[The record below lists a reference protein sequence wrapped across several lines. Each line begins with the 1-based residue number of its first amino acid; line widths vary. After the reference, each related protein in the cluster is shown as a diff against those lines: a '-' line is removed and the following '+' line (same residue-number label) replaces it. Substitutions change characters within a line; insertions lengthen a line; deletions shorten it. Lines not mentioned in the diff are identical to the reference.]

1 MVGLIIKPTKGNCQL
16 PMKCPICFS
25 LSLFQ
30 ESGSLVFLNTV
41 SLSRHRQAKA
51 YRTFQL
57 AITHLPDYPSLTMN
71 ILERIRQR
79 AASRPQHIVLPEGND
94 PRTVVAAAQCAKQ
107 RLAQITILGDAESI
121 RSSAR
126 DVSVD
131 LSGVTIVDHRRAP
144 DFDKMVGLF
153 HELRRAKGLMA
164 DEARTLVS
172 DPLYFGNLMVRLG
185 QADGSVAGATNTTSH
200 TVRAALHCIGV
211 RPGLKLVSSFF
222 LMALPSREFGQDGA
236 LIYADCGVVI
246 EPSAAEL
253 AEIALA
259 SADSCKTLL
268 GTEPRVAM
276 LSFSSKGSAQHR
288 LVDKVVEATR
298 TVKARAPE
306 LLVDGELQVDAAL
319 VEAVAQSKAPG
330 SPIAGR
336 ANVLIFPD
344 LQAGNIAYKLTERLA
359 GATAIGP
366 ILQGLD
372 KPANDLS
379 RGCKAE
385 DIVDAVAITA
395 VQAQARKASLQN

>member
-1 MVGLIIKPTKGNCQL
+1 
-16 PMKCPICFS
+16 
-25 LSLFQ
+25 
-30 ESGSLVFLNTV
+30 
-41 SLSRHRQAKA
+41 
-51 YRTFQL
+51 
-57 AITHLPDYPSLTMN
+57 
-71 ILERIRQR
+71 
-79 AASRPQHIVLPEGND
+79 
-94 PRTVVAAAQCAKQ
+94 VAAAAHCVSQ
-107 RLAQITILGDAESI
+107 RIARITLLGDEEKI
-121 RSSAR
+121 RATAR
-126 DVSVD
+126 ENNLD
-131 LSGVTIVDHRRAP
+131 LGGIAVIDHRRAA
-144 DFDKMVGLF
+144 DFDKMVALLQD
-153 HELRRAKGLMA
+153 LRRAKGLMA

-172 DPLYFGNLMVRLG
+172 DPLYYGNLMVRLG

-211 RPGLKLVSSFF
+211 KPGFRLVSSFF
-222 LMALPSREFGQDGA
+222 LMSVPESELGHEGA
-236 LIYADCGVVI
+236 MIYADCGVVI

-259 SADSCKTLL
+259 AADSCKALL

-276 LSFSSKGSAQHR
+276 LSFSTKGSAKHR
-288 LVDKVVEATR
+288 LIDKVVEATR

-306 LLVDGELQVDAAL
+306 LQIDGELQADAAL
-319 VEAVAQSKAPG
+319 VASVAQAKAPG
-330 SPIAGR
+330 SPVAGR

-379 RGCKAE
+379 RGCTAR

-395 VQAQARKASLQN
+395 VQAQARKTN

>member
-1 MVGLIIKPTKGNCQL
+1 M
-16 PMKCPICFS
+16 
-25 LSLFQ
+25 
-30 ESGSLVFLNTV
+30 
-41 SLSRHRQAKA
+41 
-51 YRTFQL
+51 
-57 AITHLPDYPSLTMN
+57 D

-94 PRTVVAAAQCAKQ
+94 PRTVVAAAHCVSQ
-107 RLAQITILGDAESI
+107 RLARITLLGDESVI
-121 RSSAR
+121 RATAQENNL
-126 DVSVD
+126 D
-131 LSGVTIVDHRRAP
+131 LGGVNIVDHRRAA
-144 DFDKMVGLF
+144 DFDKMVSFF
-153 HELRRAKGLMA
+153 HDLRRAKGLMA
-164 DEARTLVS
+164 DEARTYVS
-172 DPLYFGNLMVRLG
+172 DPLYYGNLMVRLG

-211 RPGLKLVSSFF
+211 RPGFKLVSSFF
-222 LMALPSREFGQDGA
+222 LMSLPRSDFGHDGA

-259 SADSCKTLL
+259 AADSCKALL
-268 GTEPRVAM
+268 GTQPRVAM
-276 LSFSSKGSAQHR
+276 LSFSTKGSAKHR
-288 LVDKVVEATR
+288 LIDKVVEATR

-306 LLVDGELQVDAAL
+306 LLVDGELQADAAL
-319 VEAVAQSKAPG
+319 VAAVSQSKAPG
-330 SPIAGR
+330 SPVAGR

-379 RGCKAE
+379 RGCTAR

-395 VQAQARKASLQN
+395 VQAQARKTN